1 MILNFHQWCKLDQY
15 VRARESGGIRQCRT
29 PTHRGSVRAREGI
42 PRILRHAQRIC
53 GPEDQYARARGN
65 PNLIEQNLVAQIEPL
80 KFEFRQ

>member
-29 PTHRGSVRAREGI
+29 PTHRGSVRAR
-42 PRILRHAQRIC
+42 
-53 GPEDQYARARGN
+53 ARGN

-80 KFEFRQ
+80 KFEYRNQWFDYYELPNLGNKKPA